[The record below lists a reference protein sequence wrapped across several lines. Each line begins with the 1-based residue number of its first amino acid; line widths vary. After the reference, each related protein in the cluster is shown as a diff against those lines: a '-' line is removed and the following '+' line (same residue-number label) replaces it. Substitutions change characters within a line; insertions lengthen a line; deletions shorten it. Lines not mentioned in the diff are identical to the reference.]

1 MDSCLIGHVVEY
13 LYLLKVYIYIYICKC
28 YFSLFFIIK
37 FNTKNDENMNALVN
51 SKFLV
56 RIFTRVALIYFL
68 NRILMKNISVIFISQ
83 KAKGLDP
90 KTEENFKVRNN

>member
-28 YFSLFFIIK
+28 YYSLFFIIK

-56 RIFTRVALIYFL
+56 RIFTRVALIYF
-68 NRILMKNISVIFISQ
+68 
-83 KAKGLDP
+83 
-90 KTEENFKVRNN
+90 FK